1 MRARIIALAVVLA
14 ALLGAAPAGAAV
26 PPGADAVTALPTFGA
41 PTNPLFAGYASAGP
55 TPCVDLACSDRPGLF
70 YGLAAR
76 DGTTDLRTEPTVLWS
91 NGGPGASSFYG
102 FLTENGPYSLNPSNQ
117 LRPYPGSWTSVAN
130 YLFFDHPLGVG
141 MSFPFEGEIA
151 MDPQD
156 GNRQLANALGHVVER
171 HGLEN
176 SPLYL
181 TGESYGGTYMPLLA
195 RRLLKTKADVE
206 IGGVVIVAGW
216 VDPGEQVGTSARY
229 AFTHGL
235 IDADQKQRLDDVY
248 AHCRKLLRREGKELK
263 AAEVCQSIQDKI
275 AKWSGRY
282 LANIAQT
289 GDIDYGPTA
298 DYLNRPDVRSALH
311 ANPDGK
317 FEFGSDAVYKNYAA
331 DVMRSRVGV
340 VADLL
345 DRGVPVMVISGL
357 NDGKDTN
364 ILGARGWISDL
375 DWSGGKQFAKA
386 DRKRWTPDGS
396 VLGYE
401 QTGGGLTTLDVLGA
415 GHLAPRDQ
423 PLIARALAQFMA
435 APAGK

>member
-1 MRARIIALAVVLA
+1 MRVRIVALLAALA
-14 ALLGAAPAGAAV
+14 ALLAAAPAGAAV
-26 PPGADAVTALPTFGA
+26 PPGADAVTTLPTLGA
-41 PTNPLFAGYASAGP
+41 PADPLFSGYASAGP
-55 TPCVDLACSDRPGLF
+55 TPCADLACSDRPGLF

-102 FLTENGPYSLNPSNQ
+102 FLTENGPYSLNPANQ

-141 MSFPFEGEIA
+141 MSFPFEGRIA
-151 MDPQD
+151 KSPQD

-195 RRLLKTKADVE
+195 RRLLRTDADVE

-216 VDPGEQVGTSARY
+216 VDPPEQVGTSPRY

-235 IDADQKQRLDDVY
+235 IDESQKQRLDEVY
-248 AHCRKLLRREGKELK
+248 ARCRALLRRNGKALK

-282 LANIAQT
+282 LANIAQS
-289 GDIDYGPTA
+289 GDMDYGPTA
-298 DYLNRPDVRSALH
+298 DYLNRSDVRSALH
-311 ANPDGK
+311 AKADGK
-317 FEFGSDAVYKNYAA
+317 FEFGSDAVYGNYAA
-331 DVMRSRVGV
+331 DVMKSRVGV

-345 DRGVPVMVISGL
+345 DRGIPVMVISGL

-364 ILGARGWISDL
+364 ILGARGWISEL
-375 DWSGGKQFAKA
+375 SWKGRGEYARASREQWKQA
-386 DRKRWTPDGS
+386 GS
-396 VLGYE
+396 VLGYRRA
-401 QTGGGLTTLDVLGA
+401 GGGLTTLDVLGA

-423 PLIARALAQFMA
+423 PLIAGALAQFMA
-435 APAGK
+435 ASAGE